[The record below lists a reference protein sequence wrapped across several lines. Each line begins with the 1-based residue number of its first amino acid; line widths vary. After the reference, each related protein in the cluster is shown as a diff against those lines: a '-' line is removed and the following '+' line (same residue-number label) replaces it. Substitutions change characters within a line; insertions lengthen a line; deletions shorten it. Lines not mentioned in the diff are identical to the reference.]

1 MVCLKVELSRFI
13 VVDSEVCHGKPVFKG
28 TRVLVSDILELLS
41 TGMTIE
47 EILKE
52 YPTVTK
58 EMVLDALSFAA
69 KLLRGEAYT
78 KHEEISLRRE
88 YTQNRREVSGG

>member
-1 MVCLKVELSRFI
+1 MRVELSRFI

-69 KLLRGEAYT
+69 KLLRGEAYA
-78 KHEEISLRRE
+78 KFEEISLRRE
-88 YTQNRREVSGG
+88 YTQNHREVSGG

>member
-1 MVCLKVELSRFI
+1 MRVELSRFI

-69 KLLRGEAYT
+69 KLLRGEAYA
-78 KHEEISLRRE
+78 KFEEISLRRE